1 MRKKL
6 LNQWRDRNFP
16 RLRTWRITIWWTYSA
31 IWNIRNITEMAQRY
45 IWSSPKCTTQR
56 KSIGCFPTSVTQN
69 SAWFLWIEKWPRM
82 AFIRNFVLQNQ
93 MEVKFLCNSLQVW
106 TVISNDG
113 SSYRRLTE
121 VLKIWMTCSCVNGFF
136 CVVQKIGI
144 ILQWE
149 DFGVDSRYDAIYG
162 PICRGKNYD
171 FLIDHT
177 ETDFRRK
184 TNKRNTNIQYNRTKA
199 VTVWSYECG
208 KYGHKWF
215 NCNYW

>member
-1 MRKKL
+1 MKRPKFPPFEGLKDNIDAYIQRFEIYAISQKWHKDTCEVHLSDSREKHWVFSHVRHLKQNLIFVNWKMTEDGFRK
-6 LNQWRDRNFP
+6 
-16 RLRTWRITIWWTYSA
+16 
-31 IWNIRNITEMAQRY
+31 
-45 IWSSPKCTTQR
+45 
-56 KSIGCFPTSVTQN
+56 
-69 SAWFLWIEKWPRM
+69 
-82 AFIRNFVLQNQ
+82 NFVFQNQ

-113 SSYRRLTE
+113 SIYRRLTE
-121 VLKIWMTCSCVNGFF
+121 LLKIWMTYSCMNSFF
-136 CVVQKIGI
+136 CVAQKIGI

-149 DFGVDSRYDAIYG
+149 DLGVDSRYDAIYI

-171 FLIDHT
+171 FLIVHT

-208 KYGHKWF
+208 KYGHKWL